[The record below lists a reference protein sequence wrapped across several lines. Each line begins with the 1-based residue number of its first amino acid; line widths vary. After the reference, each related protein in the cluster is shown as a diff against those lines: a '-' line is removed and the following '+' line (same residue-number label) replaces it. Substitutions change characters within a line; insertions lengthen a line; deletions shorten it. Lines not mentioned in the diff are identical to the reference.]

1 VPLFREE
8 NMGFEVQ
15 GGGNDRPPFEWDAA
29 GVSKFISSMLTL
41 GLVFVLVLLA
51 FGSFFQVEPEE
62 EAVVL
67 RFGAPRPEV
76 YGPGLHFKIP
86 LVDRAFV
93 VPVERQ
99 HRIEFGFRSEPGKVT
114 TVQDTGWE
122 RESLML
128 TGDLLLVHVRWSV
141 IYKIDDIETWLF
153 VVANQEET
161 IRDIANS
168 VMRQLVGDYSLHE
181 LLTVKVRELQDN
193 AMAATQTAL
202 RAKVPTG
209 VVITELSIRATDV
222 PSGAKAAFDEFN
234 RTEPDVRR
242 MLAEAKAAQYD
253 VVGDAE
259 QDWKAAIGTA
269 EKEKEQIIK
278 NAEGE
283 AGAFLAQ
290 LAEYEQAPE
299 ITKQWLYLEA
309 MSTVLTNVDE
319 KIIIDDDG
327 GSGAVKLL
335 PLKNLMGGGK

>member
-1 VPLFREE
+1 
-8 NMGFEVQ
+8 MGFEVQ
-15 GGGNDRPPFEWDAA
+15 GGDNQEPPFEWDSEGAA
-29 GVSKFISSMLTL
+29 KFASSALSL
-41 GLVFVLVLLA
+41 GLVFLLIILSY
-51 FGSFFQVEPEE
+51 GSFFQVEPEE

-76 YGPGLHFKIP
+76 YGSGLHFKIP
-86 LVDRAFV
+86 LVDRAYV

-99 HRIEFGFRSEPGKVT
+99 HRIEFGFRSEPGKVST
-114 TVQDTGWE
+114 IQNTGFE

-128 TGDLLLVHVRWSV
+128 TGDLLLAHVRWSV

-153 VVANQEET
+153 YVANQEET

-181 LLTVKVRELQDN
+181 LLTVKVRELQDK
-193 AMAATQTAL
+193 AMAATQDAL

-209 VVITELSIRATDV
+209 VMITELSIRSTDV
-222 PSGAKAAFDEFN
+222 PNGAKAAFDEFN

-242 MLAEAKAAQYD
+242 MLAEAKAVQYD

-259 QDWKAAIGTA
+259 QNLKVAIGQA
-269 EKEKEQIIK
+269 EKLREQVVK

-290 LAEYEQAPE
+290 LEEYRQAPQ

-309 MSTVLTNVDE
+309 MSSVLSNVDE
-319 KIIIDDDG
+319 KIIID
-327 GSGAVKLL
+327 GSEGAGTVKLL
-335 PLKNLMGGGK
+335 PLKDLMGGGK